1 MKPGDRIFVSGAT
14 GMVGSAIVRALQARG
29 HTRILHPC
37 SNELDLTDTARVEQ
51 FFQEHRPQFV
61 FHGAGKVGGLVANQR
76 YPVDYLADN
85 LEIYANVIKA
95 AFRAKAKKL
104 LFIGSSCVYPNSA
117 PQPIPEKALLSG
129 PFEPALEFFGAA
141 KIAGIKLCQA
151 YRRQHDFD
159 AICLMPCS
167 LYGPGDYFDLERA
180 HVLPALLRKFHEAQ
194 ESEASAVEIW
204 GSGEPRREFLH
215 VDDFAEA
222 AIFLMQA
229 YSDERVINVGS
240 GEDIQILELARMIQ
254 SVVGFEGE
262 IELDR
267 TRPTASGKNCST
279 SPAPAPSA
287 GSPESRCAKASKAPT
302 AGCSKTSKPCAH
314 DNSDR
319 RFRLRR
325 LPPPGYNPNAFN
337 P

>member
-1 MKPGDRIFVSGAT
+1 MKKQARILITGGT
-14 GMVGSAIVRALQARG
+14 GMVGRALRRRLKSQGFANMLAPPRA
-29 HTRILHPC
+29 
-37 SNELDLTDTARVEQ
+37 ELDLTDHAATERYFDVEKPDYA
-51 FFQEHRPQFV
+51 FLAASR
-61 FHGAGKVGGLVANQR
+61 VGGIGANLD
-76 YPVDYLADN
+76 YPSDYIAEN
-85 LEIYANVIKA
+85 LRIYSNCIDSAVNAGV
-95 AFRAKAKKL
+95 KKL

-117 PQPIPEKALLSG
+117 PQPISEDALLSG

-151 YRRQHDFD
+151 YRRQYGFD
-159 AICLMPCS
+159 AICVMPSS

-194 ESEASAVEIW
+194 ESGASAVEIW

-222 AIFLMQA
+222 ALFLMQA

-240 GEDIQILELARMIQ
+240 GEDIQIMELARMIQ

-267 TRPTASGKNCST
+267 TRPDGVRQKLLDITRASDLGWTPKIPLREGLEST
-279 SPAPAPSA
+279 YRWML
-287 GSPESRCAKASKAPT
+287 E
-302 AGCSKTSKPCAH
+302 
-314 DNSDR
+314 NSETIR
-319 RFRLRR
+319 S
-325 LPPPGYNPNAFN
+325 
-337 P
+337 